1 MNGTNTSE
9 EPVRLEGFGPRDL
22 YQSREKIFTRFV
34 GGYFQRLRFFSG
46 WPLLAGYLLLPWINF
61 GGRQAVLFDL
71 PARQFHIFNVTFY
84 PQDFWLLGWLL
95 IIAAFG
101 LFTITTLVGRLW
113 CGYTC
118 PQTVWTAVFMWVEQ
132 IAEGPR
138 HARIRLDQAPWSF
151 DKIRRRVFKH
161 GMWIGWATLTGIT
174 FVGYFS
180 PIRELIMELGTF
192 TAGGW
197 SVFWIAFFS
206 VATYMNAGWLREQ
219 VCLHMCPYARFQS
232 AMFDKDTLIVSYDGA
247 RGEPRGSRKRSSSD
261 QDSLVVADP
270 VSDTEQKKG
279 DCIDCQLCVQVCPVG
294 IDIRDGLQYECI
306 GCAHC
311 IDACN
316 QVMDKMSSPQ
326 GLIRYTTEQE
336 LTGGRSRWLRGRSV
350 GYAAALTIMT
360 IAFSI
365 AILSRSTFEVDI
377 LRERGDLFRTNLAG
391 QIVNQ
396 YSLRVLNKSQH
407 IQSYSL
413 EIGSDLPLTVARE
426 ARLIENLHT
435 EPGERLDLSLTLLA
449 ARESITL
456 PSTSIRIALCETGS
470 SRCVS
475 EQTSFF
481 GPLR

>member
-1 MNGTNTSE
+1 MNGTSTTE

-22 YQSREKIFTRFV
+22 YQRREKIFTRFV
-34 GGYFQRLRFFSG
+34 GGFFQRLRFFSG
-46 WPLLAGYLLLPWINF
+46 WPLLAGYLLLPWVNF

-71 PARQFHIFNVTFY
+71 PARQFHIFNITFY
-84 PQDFWLLGWLL
+84 PQDLWLLGWLL

-118 PQTVWTAVFMWVEQ
+118 PQTVWTAVFMWAEQ
-132 IAEGPR
+132 VAEGPR

-151 DKIRRRVFKH
+151 DKVWRRLFKH
-161 GMWIGWATLTGIT
+161 GMWIGWAALTGIA

-180 PIRELIMELGTF
+180 PIRELIVELGTF

-197 SVFWIAFFS
+197 SMFWIAFFS
-206 VATYMNAGWLREQ
+206 AATYMNAGWLREQ
-219 VCLHMCPYARFQS
+219 VCIHMCPYARFQS
-232 AMFDKDTLIVSYDGA
+232 AMFDKDTLIVSYDGK
-247 RGEPRGSRKRSSSD
+247 RGEPRGSRKRSNREKETIEHSD
-261 QDSLVVADP
+261 RVVDN
-270 VSDTEQKKG
+270 EKG

-294 IDIRDGLQYECI
+294 IDIRNGLQYECI

-316 QVMDKMSSPQ
+316 QVMDKMSYPQ
-326 GLIRYTTEQE
+326 GLIRYTTEHE

-350 GYAAALTIMT
+350 GYATALVIMMT
-360 IAFSI
+360 AFSI

-391 QIVNQ
+391 QIVNE
-396 YSLRVLNKSQH
+396 YSLRVLNKSQQV
-407 IQSYSL
+407 QSYSL
-413 EIGSDLPLTVARE
+413 VIDSDLPLTVAKE
-426 ARLIENLHT
+426 QRLVKDLYT
-435 EPGERLDLSLTLLA
+435 QPGERLDLSLTLLA
-449 ARESITL
+449 ARESIAL
-456 PSTSIRIALCETGS
+456 PSTGVKVSLCETES
-470 SRCVS
+470 SHCVS